1 MDDMRIVKEDIRVR
15 VSLPRC
21 FSLRSW
27 LTFRLLMVAGLI
39 APFAIE
45 VDVAPRAD

>member
-1 MDDMRIVKEDIRVR
+1 MAEMKIVKEDLRVR

-21 FSLRSW
+21 FGLRSW
-27 LTFRLLMVAGLI
+27 LTFRLLMVAGVI